1 MHRPHSFQAA
11 DAALLALTV
20 VWGAS
25 YAIVKNAMAQVE
37 PLAFNAI
44 RFCGGT
50 AVMLALAWLVERDPF
65 GLPRREWKL
74 VFLLGLIGHFAH
86 LVTFITGIA
95 RTTATNSSLIISS
108 APIFVALLG
117 TLDRSEHMRARNWL
131 GILLSFL
138 GIFLVVTAAG
148 PGLHLQRQT
157 LVGDLLSL
165 ASAILWAIYL
175 VLSRR
180 LLQRVSALHATAWT
194 MVAAAPLLALVALPG
209 LRALDWHAL
218 SGAAWF
224 GMAYSGILTIG
235 VGNVVWYVGVQ
246 RIGGARASLYSYITP
261 LVTVAVAWMLLGEL
275 LKPLQALGALA
286 VLLGIALARQSD
298 GA

>member
-1 MHRPHSFQAA
+1 MHKPRSFQAV

-20 VWGAS
+20 VWGAN

-50 AVMLALAWLVERDPF
+50 AVILTLAWLVEHDLS
-65 GLPRREWKL
+65 LPRREWKL

-86 LVTFITGIA
+86 LVTFITGIS

-138 GIFLVVTAAG
+138 GMFLVVTAAG
-148 PGLHLQRQT
+148 PELRLQRQT
-157 LVGDLLSL
+157 VVGDLLSL

-180 LLQRVSALHATAWT
+180 LLQRVSALRATAWT
-194 MVAAAPLLALVALPG
+194 MVAAAPLLVLVALPG
-209 LRALDWHAL
+209 LCALDWRTL

-246 RIGGARASLYSYITP
+246 KIGGARASLYSYVTP

-275 LKPLQALGALA
+275 LKPLQALGALG
-286 VLLGIALARQSD
+286 VLLGIARARQRG

>member
-1 MHRPHSFQAA
+1 
-11 DAALLALTV
+11 
-20 VWGAS
+20 
-25 YAIVKNAMAQVE
+25 
-37 PLAFNAI
+37 
-44 RFCGGT
+44 
-50 AVMLALAWLVERDPF
+50 MLALAWLVERDPF

-246 RIGGARASLYSYITP
+246 RIGGA
-261 LVTVAVAWMLLGEL
+261 L